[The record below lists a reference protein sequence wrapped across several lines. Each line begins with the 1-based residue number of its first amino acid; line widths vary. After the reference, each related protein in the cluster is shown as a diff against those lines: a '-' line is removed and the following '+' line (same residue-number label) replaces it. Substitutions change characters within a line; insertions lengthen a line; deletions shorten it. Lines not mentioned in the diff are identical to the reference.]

1 MAITRRCFGLAAL
14 GGTLALPVLSY
25 PARATAAPAGTQ
37 VPGVYRI
44 KVGAFEITVLS
55 DGWVPLEPKV
65 FLGDS
70 DTAAK
75 LLDRAFLP
83 KDKVATS
90 VNEWV
95 VNTGDNLVLVDAGTS
110 NVFAPTLGRMTA
122 NLQAAG
128 IDPAAVD
135 VVVLTH
141 MHPDHAG
148 GLLTTEKKIAFPNAA
163 VRVHEAEYAFWT
175 SQEIY
180 AKAPDEFKPFFDI
193 ARQAIKPY
201 ADAGKVAMFR
211 NNAEIVPGLTIMA
224 APGHTVGH
232 SMVRVSS
239 RGSDLL
245 LWGDIVHNA
254 AIQFPDPERAV
265 TFDTDQAMAVAS
277 RKAVFEMVAS
287 DRLMIAGSHLPFPGL
302 GHVSKTSAG
311 YMYVAAP
318 WNENL

>member
-110 NVFAPTLGRMTA
+110 NVFAPTLGRMT
-122 NLQAAG
+122 
-128 IDPAAVD
+128 
-135 VVVLTH
+135 
-141 MHPDHAG
+141 
-148 GLLTTEKKIAFPNAA
+148 
-163 VRVHEAEYAFWT
+163 
-175 SQEIY
+175 
-180 AKAPDEFKPFFDI
+180 
-193 ARQAIKPY
+193 
-201 ADAGKVAMFR
+201 
-211 NNAEIVPGLTIMA
+211 
-224 APGHTVGH
+224 
-232 SMVRVSS
+232 
-239 RGSDLL
+239 
-245 LWGDIVHNA
+245 
-254 AIQFPDPERAV
+254 
-265 TFDTDQAMAVAS
+265 
-277 RKAVFEMVAS
+277 
-287 DRLMIAGSHLPFPGL
+287 
-302 GHVSKTSAG
+302 
-311 YMYVAAP
+311 
-318 WNENL
+318 